1 MFHAGR
7 LSAAEPEVDG
17 FLRLAGL
24 SPGAAVLD
32 LCCGVG
38 RHALALARKGFRVTG
53 VDRTRAYLD
62 RAAAQAQERNLDV
75 EFVCEDMRLFQRPG
89 AFDAAIWFYTS
100 IGFFEDDAED
110 LRVMERVFASLKP
123 GGVLAIETRGREDV
137 RRDFQER
144 DWHEREDELILEERA
159 PSEDWS
165 RMEVRWIRVHGAKRG
180 EARFNLRLY
189 SSLELKGMLTRA
201 GFREV
206 ETRGDLD
213 GRPYDEEA
221 TRLVLLARKPA

>member
-38 RHALALARKGFRVTG
+38 RHSLELARRGFDVTG
-53 VDRTRAYLD
+53 VDRTQSFLD
-62 RAAAQAQERNLDV
+62 QAAARVQAEGLNV
-75 EFVCEDMRLFQRPG
+75 EWVCEDMRLFRRPE

-100 IGFFEDDAED
+100 IGFFQDDAED
-110 LRVMERVFASLKP
+110 MRVMEHVFASLKP
-123 GGVLAIETRGREDV
+123 GGILGIETRGREDV

-144 DWHEREDELILEERA
+144 DWHGRGEEFILEERSPA
-159 PSEDWS
+159 QDWS
-165 RMEVRWIRVHGAKRG
+165 RMDVRWIRIHGAERG
-180 EARFNLRLY
+180 EARFSLRLY
-189 SSLELKGMLTRA
+189 SSLELKRMLTHV

-206 ETRGDLD
+206 EARGDLD
-213 GRPYDEEA
+213 GRPYDAEA
-221 TRLVLLARKPA
+221 TRLVLLARKPG